1 MQLRARL
8 SHLYWQ
14 DMSKY
19 FLSLLLTAAAG
30 WGQYKTE
37 PAGAPPSELN
47 ASVVGLLNKEGIKVS
62 DGSKVVAE
70 IWFRSSLPGGGKA
83 EDSKSFSDVP
93 NGALFGAIRFP
104 IDWNDRRGQKVK
116 AGVYTLRY
124 SLFPQNGDHQGAAPQ
139 RDFLLLLKPSDDT
152 RGGESRLCEGDNAE
166 HEVDRDAASGG
177 VQHLEAGCG
186 GFQAGVAAVGEHDQV
201 VNVKIGETPVSM
213 ILFGKAEG

>member
-1 MQLRARL
+1 
-8 SHLYWQ
+8 
-14 DMSKY
+14 MSKY
-19 FLSLLLTAAAG
+19 FVSLLLTATAA

-47 ASVVGLLNKEGIKVS
+47 ASVAGLLSKEGIKVS

-70 IWFRSSLPGGGKA
+70 IWFRTSLPGGGTA

-93 NGALFGAIRFP
+93 HGALFGAIRFP

-124 SLFPQNGDHQGAAPQ
+124 SLFPQDGAHQGAAPQ
-139 RDFLLLLKPSDDT
+139 RDFLLLLKPSDD
-152 RGGESRLCEGDNAE
+152 
-166 HEVDRDAASGG
+166 VDGAANIDYATVTTLSMKSIGTPHPAVFSIWKPDAA
-177 VQHLEAGCG
+177 
-186 GFQAGVAAVGEHDQV
+186 GFQTGVAAVGEHDQV